1 MHYQFLIE
9 DRSSAVL
16 IEKIMR
22 DFIHDNSIDTYNC
35 KAFRGIG
42 GFTKKNTVKET
53 HTGKLLNDLATYMRG
68 FQRSLRG
75 IDAVQIIILDLDD
88 NDPNQFID
96 KLEEVAQNN
105 NIDMDHVF
113 CLAIEEVEACLLG
126 DELAIQK
133 AYPSYKKNILH
144 SYKQDSI
151 CGTWELLADVVYKGG
166 IREIKKKKMSYM
178 EIGKLKVEW
187 ADRIGNHMD
196 FQQNKSP
203 SFNYFYKIITE
214 RMNCSL

>member
-88 NDPNQFID
+88 NEYS
-96 KLEEVAQNN
+96 KSKS
-105 NIDMDHVF
+105 
-113 CLAIEEVEACLLG
+113 AC
-126 DELAIQK
+126 
-133 AYPSYKKNILH
+133 
-144 SYKQDSI
+144 
-151 CGTWELLADVVYKGG
+151 
-166 IREIKKKKMSYM
+166 
-178 EIGKLKVEW
+178 
-187 ADRIGNHMD
+187 
-196 FQQNKSP
+196 
-203 SFNYFYKIITE
+203 
-214 RMNCSL
+214 